1 MIDEETEASVKWLIQ
16 IYSVR
21 IRTCTNPRFPISKDV
36 LKVWGLDYK
45 SKVKQNNNQCL
56 SNRDSRKHMIE
67 QDKNAVKKG
76 NGRNICLW
84 LIRGCASFQI
94 EL

>member
-1 MIDEETEASVKWLIQ
+1 MLTNNLFKTLKNLELYMIDEETEASVKWLTQ

-45 SKVKQNNNQCL
+45 SKVKQNNNPRL

-67 QDKNAVKKG
+67 QDKM
-76 NGRNICLW
+76 
-84 LIRGCASFQI
+84 Q
-94 EL
+94 